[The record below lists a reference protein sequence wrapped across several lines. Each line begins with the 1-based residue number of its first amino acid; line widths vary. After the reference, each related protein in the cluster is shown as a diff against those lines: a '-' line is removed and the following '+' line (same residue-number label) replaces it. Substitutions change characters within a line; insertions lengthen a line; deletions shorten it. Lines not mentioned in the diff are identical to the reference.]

1 MKVEKLI
8 QRLIDREKEALE
20 TFIDDYS
27 TLILKVITYVL
38 KEPYEKEYIEECYDD
53 VIMIILDKCSS
64 FEYKASFKTWVA
76 TIAKNKAL
84 DYKRKLK
91 KHYYY
96 DDIDGD
102 YGSEESPEDNFFNK
116 HKVKILNR
124 ALSKLSDDE
133 KGLFIK
139 KYILNSS
146 TDELC
151 DEYKVNENVI
161 YKRIS
166 RLKTRVRELINN
178 EYVEEN
184 LYE

>member
-1 MKVEKLI
+1 MGIERLI
-8 QRLIDREKEALE
+8 QKLANRDKVSLEK
-20 TFIDDYS
+20 FIEDYS

-38 KEPYEKEYIEECYDD
+38 NEPYEKEYIEECYDD
-53 VIMIILDKCSS
+53 VIMIILNKCSS

-91 KHYYY
+91 KHYSYN
-96 DDIDGD
+96 DIDD
-102 YGSEESPEDNFFNK
+102 KYGSEESAEENFFNK
-116 HKVKILNR
+116 HKIMLLNK
-124 ALSKLSDDE
+124 ALNKLSDDE
-133 KGLFIK
+133 KKLFVK
-139 KYILNSS
+139 KYMLNSS
-146 TDELC
+146 TGQLC

-166 RLKTRVRELINN
+166 RLKSKVKELINN

>member
-1 MKVEKLI
+1 MTVKRLI

-38 KEPYEKEYIEECYDD
+38 NEPYEKEYIEECYDD

-64 FEYKASFKTWVA
+64 FEYKASFKNWVA

-91 KHYYY
+91 KHYSY
-96 DDIDGD
+96 DDISDG
-102 YGSEESPEDNFFNK
+102 YGNEESSEEKFFNNN
-116 HKVKILNR
+116 KINVINE
-124 ALSKLSDDE
+124 ALSKLNDE
-133 KGLFIK
+133 EKRLFVK
-139 KYILNSS
+139 KYILNNS
-146 TDELC
+146 TVELC
-151 DEYKVNENVI
+151 NEYKVSENVM

-166 RLKTRVRELINN
+166 RLKKRVRELINN
-178 EYVEEN
+178 EYVKES

>member
-1 MKVEKLI
+1 MMVERLI
-8 QRLIDREKEALE
+8 QLLIDRDKEALE
-20 TFIDDYS
+20 KFIEDYS
-27 TLILKVITYVL
+27 MLILKVITYVL
-38 KEPYEKEYIEECYDD
+38 NEPYEKEYIEECYDD

-64 FEYKASFKTWVA
+64 FEYKASFKTWIA

-91 KHYYY
+91 NQYIY
-96 DDIDGD
+96 DDIDD
-102 YGSEESPEDNFFNK
+102 NYGSEESPEENFFNK
-116 HKVKILNR
+116 HKIKLLNK
-124 ALSKLSDDE
+124 ALNKLSADE
-133 KGLFIK
+133 KRLFVK

-146 TDELC
+146 TGELC

-166 RLKTRVRELINN
+166 RLKITIRELINN
-178 EYVEEN
+178 EYMKEN

>member
-1 MKVEKLI
+1 MTVERLI
-8 QRLIDREKEALE
+8 QLLINRDKEALE
-20 TFIDDYS
+20 KFIEDYS
-27 TLILKVITYVL
+27 MLILKVITYVL
-38 KEPYEKEYIEECYDD
+38 NESYEKEYIEECYDD

-64 FEYKASFKTWVA
+64 FEYKASFKTWIA

-91 KHYYY
+91 NQYIY
-96 DDIDGD
+96 DDIDD
-102 YGSEESPEDNFFNK
+102 NYGSEESPEENFFNK
-116 HKVKILNR
+116 HKIKLLN
-124 ALSKLSDDE
+124 KLSADE
-133 KGLFIK
+133 KRLFVK

-146 TDELC
+146 TGELC

-166 RLKTRVRELINN
+166 RLKIRIRELINN
-178 EYVEEN
+178 EYMKEN

>member
-1 MKVEKLI
+1 MTVERLI
-8 QRLIDREKEALE
+8 QLLIDRDKEALE
-20 TFIDDYS
+20 KFIQDYS
-27 TLILKVITYVL
+27 KLILKVIIYVL
-38 KEPYEKEYIEECYDD
+38 NEPYEKEYIEECYDD

-64 FEYKASFKTWVA
+64 FEYKSSFKTWIA

-91 KHYYY
+91 KYYYY
-96 DDIDGD
+96 DDIDNN
-102 YGSEESPEDNFFNK
+102 YGSEKSPEERFFQNNK
-116 HKVKILNR
+116 VEVINE
-124 ALSKLSDDE
+124 ALSKLSDNE
-133 KGLFIK
+133 KKLFVK

-146 TDELC
+146 TGELC

-166 RLKTRVRELINN
+166 RLKTRVKELINN
-178 EYVEEN
+178 EYIKEN